1 MNPEQ
6 SSISIINK
14 NNGQVT
20 GESSGALPIR
30 LISNDASSA
39 AYKFFAYGFAACL
52 LLLVIL
58 ISVVKRQVIVVDTT
72 GVSENYVE
80 YKLNE

>member
-20 GESSGALPIR
+20 GESAGALPVKFV
-30 LISNDASSA
+30 SNFSTT
-39 AYKFFAYGFAACL
+39 KIFAAGF
-52 LLLVIL
+52 
-58 ISVVKRQVIVVDTT
+58 ISAIVLMMIVVTT
-72 GVSENYVE
+72 IKSQVVVVE
-80 YKLNE
+80 VAGKSADYQEYQLK

>member
-20 GESSGALPIR
+20 GESAQALPIK
-30 LISNDASSA
+30 LVTNNVAL
-39 AYKFFAYGFAACL
+39 KFFVYGFLACIVF
-52 LLLVIL
+52 LVIM
-58 ISVVKRQVIVVDTT
+58 ISIVKRQVIVVDTT
-72 GVSENYVE
+72 GVSDQYVE
-80 YKLNE
+80 YKLDE

>member
-20 GESSGALPIR
+20 GESAGALPIK
-30 LISNDASSA
+30 LVTSNLAI
-39 AYKFFAYGFAACL
+39 KFFIFGFISCL
-52 LLLVIL
+52 ILLVIL
-58 ISVVKRQVIVVDTT
+58 VMVVKRQVIVVDTT
-72 GVSENYVE
+72 GVSDQYVE
-80 YKLNE
+80 YKLSE

>member
-20 GESSGALPIR
+20 GESSGALPVKF
-30 LISNDASSA
+30 ISNFSTP
-39 AYKFFAYGFAACL
+39 KIFAAGFVSAL
-52 LLLVIL
+52 IFMMILVTTIK
-58 ISVVKRQVIVVDTT
+58 SQVVVVEVAGKTAD
-72 GVSENYVE
+72 YQE
-80 YKLNE
+80 YQLK

>member
-20 GESSGALPIR
+20 GESAQALPIM
-30 LISNDASSA
+30 IKTSFSWMKIFMSGVVVC
-39 AYKFFAYGFAACL
+39 FFTLFILFL
-52 LLLVIL
+52 LAKTQVQTVEIVGKSDNFQIL
-58 ISVVKRQVIVVDTT
+58 ELK
-72 GVSENYVE
+72 
-80 YKLNE
+80 

>member
-20 GESSGALPIR
+20 GESAQALPV
-30 LISNDASSA
+30 
-39 AYKFFAYGFAACL
+39 KFILGLSWFKY
-52 LLLVIL
+52 IL
-58 ISVVKRQVIVVDTT
+58 IGFVVAVIIMFYIVATIRKQVVVVE
-72 GVSENYVE
+72 VSGKSDSFQVFEI
-80 YKLNE
+80 K

>member
-20 GESSGALPIR
+20 GESASALPIKMV
-30 LISNDASSA
+30 SNFSTT
-39 AYKFFAYGFAACL
+39 KIFAAGFL
-52 LLLVIL
+52 TALVFMF
-58 ISVVKRQVIVVDTT
+58 IVVSTIKSQ
-72 GVSENYVE
+72 VVVVE
-80 YKLNE
+80 VAGKSADYQEYQLK